1 MLTGYLLTGITAAL
15 VGIVINAILS
25 LRMRH
30 ILMALSDLSLAVT
43 RAQQRDGQ
51 DKPTK
56 SGGLE

>member
-43 RAQQRDGQ
+43 RAQQKGGQ